1 MISGQGVDSL
11 LEGRQPWPSFLAPAI
26 YCCRVGN
33 TWDKQHG
40 VAVERKRL
48 LQHTQELV
56 ARGLQAGTFW
66 HTAQNAEHARP
77 MLQVSSLLPEQG
89 LLVLLLQRGAG

>member
-1 MISGQGVDSL
+1 MLHVPPPLVSWTRIVCL
-11 LEGRQPWPSFLAPAI
+11 PEGRQPLPSFLTSVI
-26 YCCRVGN
+26 CRCRVGN

-77 MLQVSSLLPEQG
+77 MLQVSSL
-89 LLVLLLQRGAG
+89 

>member
-1 MISGQGVDSL
+1 MTSVIC
-11 LEGRQPWPSFLAPAI
+11 P
-26 YCCRVGN
+26 CRVGN

-77 MLQVSSLLPEQG
+77 MLQVSDLLIEQG
-89 LLVLLLQRGAG
+89 LLILLLETGGRVTSVWSKSGTSAQLLQT